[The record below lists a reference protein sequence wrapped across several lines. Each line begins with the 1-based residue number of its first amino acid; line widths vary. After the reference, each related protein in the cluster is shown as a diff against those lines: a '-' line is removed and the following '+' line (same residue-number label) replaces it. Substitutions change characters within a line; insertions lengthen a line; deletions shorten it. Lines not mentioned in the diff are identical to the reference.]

1 MQTAAEKAV
10 QQGRIPEIRQNRI
23 RGFASAAR
31 YMFESPADAGLSNR
45 SIGAVAPAAA
55 FGKTASAVLPQ
66 QRGIT

>member
-1 MQTAAEKAV
+1 MQTAAQKAV

-23 RGFASAAR
+23 RGFASAR

-66 QRGIT
+66 RGIT